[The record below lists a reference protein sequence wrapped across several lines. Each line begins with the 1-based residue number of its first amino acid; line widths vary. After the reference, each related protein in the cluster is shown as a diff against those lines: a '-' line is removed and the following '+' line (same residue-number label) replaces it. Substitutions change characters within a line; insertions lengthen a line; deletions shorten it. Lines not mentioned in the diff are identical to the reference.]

1 MARPKR
7 LGDTKSVT
15 VRLELSLVARL
26 NAVAATLSRPGL
38 TPSLSDV
45 VRMVLLSGL
54 PGVEAAE
61 GLGVRKRKGGRHA

>member
-1 MARPKR
+1 
-7 LGDTKSVT
+7 
-15 VRLELSLVARL
+15 
-26 NAVAATLSRPGL
+26 L